1 MSGLDAAHRVLTEA
15 GCPMNVREIT
25 ETAMHNKYCDLKG
38 ATPALTISAAI
49 QREIKVKGR
58 NSRFVKKD
66 RGLFAAR

>member
-1 MSGLDAAHRVLTEA
+1 
-15 GCPMNVREIT
+15 MNVKEIT
-25 ETAMHNKYCDLKG
+25 ETAMHNKYCNLKG

-49 QREIKVKGR
+49 QREIKLKGR